1 MSFIYFPDSFTASRS
16 ALPGLKCG
24 TAFAA
29 TSTDLPVLG
38 LRPTLG
44 SRWCNAKLPKPRIS
58 IRLSDE
64 RASIIWSIIILTAS
78 STNGSAKCGFF
89 SAMRSIKSDLLR
101 ASVVI
106 YDLVIYYYSKS
117 FDNNLFKYKTVAQY
131 VEYYATVYSNLYKKY
146 NFVT

>member
-64 RASIIWSIIILTAS
+64 EL
-78 STNGSAKCGFF
+78 
-89 SAMRSIKSDLLR
+89 RSFGQS
-101 ASVVI
+101 
-106 YDLVIYYYSKS
+106 
-117 FDNNLFKYKTVAQY
+117 
-131 VEYYATVYSNLYKKY
+131 
-146 NFVT
+146 

>member
-1 MSFIYFPDSFTASRS
+1 
-16 ALPGLKCG
+16 
-24 TAFAA
+24 
-29 TSTDLPVLG
+29 
-38 LRPTLG
+38 
-44 SRWCNAKLPKPRIS
+44 
-58 IRLSDE
+58 
-64 RASIIWSIIILTAS
+64 
-78 STNGSAKCGFF
+78 
-89 SAMRSIKSDLLR
+89 MRSIKSDLLR